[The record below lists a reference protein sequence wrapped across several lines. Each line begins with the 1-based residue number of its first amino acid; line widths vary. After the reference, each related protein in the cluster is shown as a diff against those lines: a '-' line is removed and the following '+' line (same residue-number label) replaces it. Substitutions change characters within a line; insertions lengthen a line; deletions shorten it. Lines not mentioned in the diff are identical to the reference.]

1 MILLSTIASQFNTDK
16 AFIEDAILLMQYI
29 VADVREAPNGMI
41 VSRDNTGMSV
51 SYQAYKWA
59 IGFNV
64 RITDADQITR
74 MESAIEKNINVLQPM
89 IDDYEAICSEI
100 NVWMFYG
107 AEKIRNSYKNKIDS
121 GAIAEDTTYE
131 AYKETIMGPLRE
143 DHDIAKNRIYLGE
156 CNLHPN
162 KHLQSL
168 GLKFIRFESI
178 TPLYRD

>member
-1 MILLSTIASQFNTDK
+1 MISLSSIASQFNTDK
-16 AFIEDAILLMQYI
+16 AFIEDAILLMKYI
-29 VADVREAPNGMI
+29 VADVREAQNGMI
-41 VSRDNTGMSV
+41 VSRKEGALLV

-64 RITDADQITR
+64 LITDADQIAR

-89 IDDYEAICSEI
+89 IADYEQICSEM
-100 NVWMFYG
+100 NQWTFHG
-107 AEKIRNSYKNKIDS
+107 SEKIRNKYNYGIETN
-121 GAIAEDTTYE
+121 AIPEDTTYE
-131 AYKETIMGPLRE
+131 AFAETIMGPLRE
-143 DHDIAKNRIYLGE
+143 SYDIAKSRIYLGE